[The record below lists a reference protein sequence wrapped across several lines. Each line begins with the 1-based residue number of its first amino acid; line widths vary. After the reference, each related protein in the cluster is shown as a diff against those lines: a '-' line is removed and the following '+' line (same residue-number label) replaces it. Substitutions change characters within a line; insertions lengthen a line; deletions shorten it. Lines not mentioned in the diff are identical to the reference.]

1 MFDRAVKANIGV
13 PTGGVMSALAA
24 PARIVILFVGGGG
37 GGFPTPGGGRP
48 GDCGRQPLRWG
59 RRVRELR
66 RMCVRGCLCRRRV
79 ARTLA
84 NAAMR
89 TERHVA
95 RATASTVVATTVATT
110 ARRAAI
116 SIRRATRSPA
126 RLPRTFN
133 RSNKTRAPPARRP
146 IPARPYGAKAPEA
159 AGKL

>member
-1 MFDRAVKANIGV
+1 MRRSRVEPRIVFESGCFLTILNMVKANIGV

-48 GDCGRQPLRWG
+48 GGCGRQPLRWG

-66 RMCVRGCLCRRRV
+66 RMCVRGRLCRRRV

-95 RATASTVVATTVATT
+95 RAAAS
-110 ARRAAI
+110 
-116 SIRRATRSPA
+116 S
-126 RLPRTFN
+126 
-133 RSNKTRAPPARRP
+133 TRADRVSGIEAIRVVTPRRSRLSVRARVT
-146 IPARPYGAKAPEA
+146 
-159 AGKL
+159 